1 MLGIIIIEFK
11 IAHVGTQFTYTD
23 EELIHFF
30 FINPAYFHYLN
41 VVLAGTHICVD
52 GPFILSTINIRK
64 ISL

>member
-23 EELIHFF
+23 EELMHF
-30 FINPAYFHYLN
+30 FINPAYFHHLN

-52 GPFILSTINIRK
+52 VPFILSTMNIRK